1 MGSAVVLDMCNMKV
15 AVFLFPL
22 LSLSLPSPDTPGY
35 GSPAPSY
42 PDEPAKYTFQYGV
55 KDDYTSNNFGQSENR
70 DGYSAQG
77 EYFVNLPDG
86 RLQKVTYSVNGE
98 GGYVADVS
106 YTGGAQ
112 YPPEPAGGYGHT
124 NKI

>member
-1 MGSAVVLDMCNMKV
+1 MKAFLLLLSVVLCPI
-15 AVFLFPL
+15 LCQ
-22 LSLSLPSPDTPGY
+22 SPGY
-35 GSPAPSY
+35 GTPATY
-42 PDEPAKYTFQYGV
+42 PDEPAVYTYQYGV
-55 KDDYTSNNFGQSENR
+55 KDDYTSNNYGQSESR

-106 YTGGAQ
+106 YTGEAQ
-112 YPPEPAGGYGHT
+112 YPPEPAGGYGR
-124 NKI
+124 K